1 MTRVLI
7 VDDDAYT
14 RTMIRTILIA
24 HGLNVVGE
32 ADDGDQVLAAV
43 AEHRPDV
50 VLIDLQMRR
59 VGGVEAIRRVAA
71 LPNPPRCVALTGY
84 GSEDAVSQALDAG
97 AAGFLSK
104 DDAPDT
110 LAGHVRA
117 VADGGG
123 ALCPN
128 AAATVIRRMTTPGG
142 VPVDRAA
149 DARAR
154 IAALTDRERAVA
166 HLVAG
171 MTNRQIATRLHLS
184 ENTVKAHVAHALTTL
199 GLSTRAEIAV
209 LAALADPEA

>member
-1 MTRVLI
+1 M
-7 VDDDAYT
+7 DDDAYT
-14 RTMIRTILIA
+14 RTMIRTILAA
-24 HGLNVVGE
+24 HGLDVVGE

-84 GSEDAVSQALDAG
+84 GSEDAVVQALDAG

-104 DDAPDT
+104 DDAPDA

-117 VADGGG
+117 VADGRG
-123 ALCPN
+123 ALGPD
-128 AAATVIRRMTTPGG
+128 AAAAVIRRMTTPGG

-149 DARAR
+149 DAQAR
-154 IAALTDRERAVA
+154 IATLTDRERAVA

-171 MTNRQIATRLHLS
+171 LTNRQIATRLHLS

-199 GLSTRAEIAV
+199 GLSTRAELAV
-209 LAALADPEA
+209 LAALAGPEA